1 MSDKIETELL
11 ALLDSDTVLIGVGND
26 ISGDDGFGPELAR
39 RLKPFLGERA
49 IDGGLAPE
57 NWTGPIAAL
66 NPKTLIIA
74 DAVAFGGE
82 TGEIRILDPDELESG
97 LPATHGPGFSP
108 LLYFLK
114 GSLPQL
120 KTIILAVQPSET
132 GLMKPIS
139 KKVNSA
145 IEKIVGAMSEAGAT
159 RASEIGEDNT
169 NRT

>member
-1 MSDKIETELL
+1 MKIDELYKL
-11 ALLDSDTVLIGVGND
+11 LVRADALIIGVGND

-39 RLKPFLGERA
+39 RLKPILGERA

-66 NPKTLIIA
+66 SPKTLIIA

-114 GSLPQL
+114 DTLPQL
-120 KTIILAVQPSET
+120 KTIILAVQPGET

-145 IEKIVGAMSEAGAT
+145 IEKIVGAISKAGAT